1 MVLATR
7 PSILLLDEP
16 MAGLSPADVPVVT
29 TLLARL
35 RETHGILL
43 VEHDMDVVFSLADE
57 VSVLAE
63 GRIIATG
70 EPDDIRVD
78 PAVRSVYLQEEA

>member
-1 MVLATR
+1 
-7 PSILLLDEP
+7 
-16 MAGLSPADVPVVT
+16 
-29 TLLARL
+29 
-35 RETHGILL
+35 
-43 VEHDMDVVFSLADE
+43 MDVVFSLADE